1 MAIAMIAAYLN
12 LQHKQSV
19 KMVIQI
25 TMNSTNT
32 LPTSI
37 LHINLDGGKCR
48 GSPKRKHNASKG
60 SEIAAKGWRG
70 INGVKSRV
78 GRRLITLHVIGTHVQ
93 RDLDHGEKTCCKG
106 GQQCSYCNWP
116 VR

>member
-1 MAIAMIAAYLN
+1 MAIAIVAAYLN
-12 LQHKQSV
+12 LKHEQRRLLNDDEPNCSA
-19 KMVIQI
+19 
-25 TMNSTNT
+25 NT

-60 SEIAAKGWRG
+60 SEIAAEGWRG

-78 GRRLITLHVIGTHVQ
+78 GRRLITSHVIGTHVQ